1 MCGIFAL
8 LNNKRTSESN
18 WFSNQEIESAVIKGQ
33 SRGPEYSA
41 IVPIPYS
48 NTILAFHR
56 LKINGVSSDKA
67 NQPFSHNGIYL
78 ICNGEIY
85 NWKSLAIQFGIQHL
99 LTTGSDCEILIHLYE
114 KIGMDALLKVIEGE
128 FAFILVDT
136 NLVGNALY
144 VVRDPIG
151 IRPLYF
157 AHNQQNVLC
166 FSSELKMISPFPTEF
181 LVEQFRP
188 GHVSTFYYSHNHQ
201 IWSHV
206 KTHEYYC
213 IPRIHQPINSQAT
226 IDTVYNALSNAIKTR
241 IENTERPIAC
251 LLSGGLDSS
260 LVSAI
265 ANRIIKEKNPDSKL
279 DTYSIGLA
287 GSEDLYYAKQVAD
300 FIGSNHTEIVLTETN
315 FLEAIPEVI
324 YAIESYDTTTVR
336 ASIGNYLVSKF
347 ISRTSENRVVL
358 CGDGADELMGGYLY
372 FHNSPDAMSFE
383 LECRRL
389 LKDIH
394 LFDVLRADKSI
405 SSNGLEGRVPF
416 LDINVVDEYLRLPVE
431 QRMPRAI
438 TPENAKI
445 EKAPMREIAKKH
457 QLLPET
463 IIKRHKEAFSD
474 GVASKRK
481 SLFESLQEKI
491 GEKYGEILEKM
502 DFSDYSNIPNIPKTL
517 EEKYYRMVFEKVFGG
532 PDRVGSQTQVFNENF
547 LDLVPYRWMPNF
559 MDNATDPSAR
569 TLSIYQDKK
578 QEEAEYTTEQS
589 FIQQNCVEIQNKVR
603 EQMKKECGQDDISVF
618 VGYHYPTG
626 EYLVV

>member
-8 LNNKRTSESN
+8 LNNKRTADSHR
-18 WFSNQEIESAVIKGQ
+18 FTNQVIESAVVKGQ
-33 SRGPEYSA
+33 FRGPEYSA
-41 IVPIPYS
+41 IVPIDPV
-48 NTILAFHR
+48 NAILAFHR
-56 LKINGVSSDKA
+56 LKINGLSSEKA

-85 NWKSLAIQFGIQHL
+85 NWKSLAEQFGIQPL
-99 LTTGSDCEILIHLYE
+99 LTTGSDCEILIHLYK
-114 KIGMDALLKVIEGE
+114 KIGMDSLLQVIEGE
-128 FAFILVDT
+128 FAFILIDT
-136 NLVGNALY
+136 NINALY
-144 VVRDPIG
+144 AVRDPLG

-181 LVEQFRP
+181 FVEQFRP
-188 GHVSTFYYSHNHQ
+188 GHISVFHYSQNHQ
-201 IWSHV
+201 IWSYV

-213 IPRIHQPINSQAT
+213 IPRIHQPTNSVAT
-226 IDTVYNALSNAIKTR
+226 LDTVYNSLYNAVKTR
-241 IENTERPIAC
+241 IENTERPVAC

-265 ANRIIKEKNPDSKL
+265 ANRITKEKNPDSKL
-279 DTYSIGLA
+279 DTYSIGLM

-300 FIGSNHTEIVLTETN
+300 FIGSNHTEIILTETN
-315 FLEAIPEVI
+315 FFEAIPEVI

-431 QRMPRAI
+431 QRIPRAM

-445 EKAPMREIAKKH
+445 EKAPMREIACKH
-457 QLLPET
+457 QSLPET
-463 IIKRHKEAFSD
+463 IIKRHKEAFSM
-474 GVASKRK
+474 
-481 SLFESLQEKI
+481 ESRRNVNHYLR
-491 GEKYGEILEKM
+491 
-502 DFSDYSNIPNIPKTL
+502 
-517 EEKYYRMVFEKVFGG
+517 YY
-532 PDRVGSQTQVFNENF
+532 
-547 LDLVPYRWMPNF
+547 
-559 MDNATDPSAR
+559 
-569 TLSIYQDKK
+569 KK
-578 QEEAEYTTEQS
+578 
-589 FIQQNCVEIQNKVR
+589 K
-603 EQMKKECGQDDISVF
+603 
-618 VGYHYPTG
+618 
-626 EYLVV
+626 